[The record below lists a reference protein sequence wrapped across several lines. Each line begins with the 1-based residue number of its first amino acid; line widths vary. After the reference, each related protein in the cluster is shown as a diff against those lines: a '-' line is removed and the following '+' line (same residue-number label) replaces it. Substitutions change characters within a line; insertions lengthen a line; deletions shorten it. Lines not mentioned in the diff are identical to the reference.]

1 VRPALHGSG
10 GVAVGGEPAG
20 RPFIRL
26 AAAKPQTAPS
36 ARRAIPPRASANGGM
51 SLPPPEVVEPPGAV
65 LGAGEL
71 LIAEGAGVADATG
84 VADGA
89 GVCDGV
95 GVTDGDG
102 LSDAL
107 GDGMGVAAAFGVT
120 TADQAEP
127 ALVPIAFLA

>member
-1 VRPALHGSG
+1 M
-10 GVAVGGEPAG
+10 AVGGEPAG

-71 LIAEGAGVADATG
+71 LIAEGAGVAAATG

-89 GVCDGV
+89 
-95 GVTDGDG
+95 
-102 LSDAL
+102 